1 MDNEIKKTP
10 PEYREL
16 ILFLNDIEK
25 NVLKIIS
32 SILSEKLTI
41 HEVEILLAPWCR
53 TVVHSIFGAL
63 DNLKIDKDRELFFD
77 NAPGETIK
85 FMEFSRSDSYLDY
98 LQYGNKSYKI
108 NKTTRILKLP
118 FFSILKRSQTTER

>member
-1 MDNEIKKTP
+1 M
-10 PEYREL
+10 
-16 ILFLNDIEK
+16 
-25 NVLKIIS
+25 
-32 SILSEKLTI
+32 TI

-63 DNLKIDKDRELFFD
+63 DNLKINKDRELFFD

-98 LQYGNKSYKI
+98 LEYGNKSYKNI
-108 NKTTRILKLP
+108 IKCL
-118 FFSILKRSQTTER
+118 SS